1 MNKAKHIDSWYVLF
15 IIVLTSMLTGCGSMR
30 PTITSTASQAPTP
43 ASPYMHYTP
52 SKGSNIYLEFD
63 YPASWVFTEEK
74 IQGTDIIFVGLGDPR
89 LLTVPTRAP
98 NEPHGTPSDFGSISI
113 LIQPSKPGQT
123 PYTELE
129 AHKEN
134 YRNIHWMTVL
144 DDYKTTVDGSYA
156 AVLEY
161 QSNDPESSPSLMFNR
176 RVYFMINSQL
186 YEIIFTVAE
195 KERGGEFEKGYEYFF
210 DSLKIVS

>member
-1 MNKAKHIDSWYVLF
+1 
-15 IIVLTSMLTGCGSMR
+15 
-30 PTITSTASQAPTP
+30 
-43 ASPYMHYTP
+43 MHYTP
-52 SKGSNIYLEFD
+52 SKGSNIHLEFD

-98 NEPHGTPSDFGSISI
+98 HEPHGTPSDFGSISI

-123 PYTELE
+123 PYTEFE
-129 AHKEN
+129 SHTAN

-176 RVYFMINSQL
+176 RVYFMVNSQL

-195 KERGGEFEKGYEYFF
+195 KERGGEFEKGYVYFF
-210 DSLKIVS
+210 DSLEIVS

>member
-1 MNKAKHIDSWYVLF
+1 
-15 IIVLTSMLTGCGSMR
+15 MLAGCGSM
-30 PTITSTASQAPTP
+30 TSTVTSTAPQAPAP
-43 ASPYMHYTP
+43 ASPYRHYTP
-52 SKGSNIYLEFD
+52 SQGSNIHLEFD

-98 NEPHGTPSDFGSISI
+98 NESHGTPSDFGSISI
-113 LIQPSKPGQT
+113 VIQPGKPGQT
-123 PYTELE
+123 PYTELA

-134 YRNIHWMTVL
+134 YSNIHWMTVL

-156 AVLEY
+156 GVLEY

-176 RVYFMINSQL
+176 RVYFMVNSQL